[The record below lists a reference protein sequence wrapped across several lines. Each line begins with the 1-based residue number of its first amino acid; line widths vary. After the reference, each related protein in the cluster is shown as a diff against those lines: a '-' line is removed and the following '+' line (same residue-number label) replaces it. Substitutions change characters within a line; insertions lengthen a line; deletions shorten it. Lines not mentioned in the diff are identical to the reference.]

1 MNAPEPQTPA
11 TGLYERPERLGR
23 VLVTGAAG
31 AIGGATVVALR
42 EAGAEVIGF
51 DRQTPH
57 PPDETIHLVD
67 VSRSDDLS
75 AAVAA
80 GRALGPLSHLI
91 VVTGGALPDEPG
103 LTDDPGSVGVELFR
117 DSLEHN
123 LVNAFRTVTT
133 CLPWLRDETGHDRS
147 IVLTSS
153 FNATS
158 AQGMVGYSSAKAG
171 LIGMMHAMVDP
182 LGREG
187 LRINVLAPG
196 TVATP
201 RTVRIW
207 GDLPEHFEQRRRTA
221 ALGRLGEP
229 EDVAEAYLA
238 LLRMRHATGM
248 VMTVDGGQS
257 VIHR

>member
-1 MNAPEPQTPA
+1 MSAAANSAD
-11 TGLYERPERLGR
+11 GLGR

-31 AIGGATVVALR
+31 AIGGATVSALR
-42 EAGAEVIGF
+42 AAGADVVGF
-51 DRQTPH
+51 DRQ
-57 PPDETIHLVD
+57 PPRLPDDAIHLVD
-67 VSRSDDLS
+67 VSDEGALTST
-75 AAVAA
+75 VAA
-80 GRALGPLSHLI
+80 ERARGPLAHLI

-117 DSLEHN
+117 SSLEHN

-133 CLPWLRDETGHDRS
+133 CLPWLRDDPSRDRS

-207 GDLPEHFEQRRRTA
+207 SDRPEHFEQRRRTTA
-221 ALGRLGEP
+221 MGRLGEP

-248 VMTVDGGQS
+248 VMDVDGGQS